1 MICILIIY
9 ENTFIHADRTCHTCH
24 KCSNARTLA
33 QYEREGGGQPDMT
46 ILTIFSLTLYITI
59 SAIFGVVG
67 YSIWKVFSIRR
78 KAAKLRV
85 K

>member
-1 MICILIIY
+1 MKTHSYMLIALVILA
-9 ENTFIHADRTCHTCH
+9 TSAPTL
-24 KCSNARTLA
+24 ALA